1 MELSMVSISL
11 MFRKFYLVCISGW
24 GATGGAQKAS
34 TDRLQETVVPIV
46 QSSICVERMNQT
58 GDVNEDLIV
67 CAGGKGAGPCK
78 VNYQRQC
85 HPGAIVFYPG
95 WQWRA
100 TNNTKGRHPYS
111 RWPDQ
116 QEAWG
121 KLQPAGLRRLHQR
134 LRVPRLDWVDDQG
147 ERRDGLLWIQILCSA
162 NLR

>member
-1 MELSMVSISL
+1 MTLPCYDLVRMVFLLNDVLTNPIDNSQKREWISQSSALSVFLALGKAILTSMELSMVSISL

-78 VNYQRQC
+78 V
-85 HPGAIVFYPG
+85 
-95 WQWRA
+95 
-100 TNNTKGRHPYS
+100 
-111 RWPDQ
+111 
-116 QEAWG
+116 
-121 KLQPAGLRRLHQR
+121 
-134 LRVPRLDWVDDQG
+134 
-147 ERRDGLLWIQILCSA
+147 
-162 NLR
+162 